1 MWSIFSFYLR
11 VEFNKSK
18 KKPNNFLAPFVIAGI
33 TAGFFISAY
42 RFFFAKPTEKS
53 RQKES
58 DNSENQAAHTEVQKD

>member
-11 VEFNKSK
+11 MEFNMSK
-18 KKPNNFLAPFVIAGI
+18 KQPNNFLAPFVIAGI

-42 RFFFAKPTEKS
+42 RFVFAKPIEKS

-58 DNSENQAAHTEVQKD
+58 DNSENQAPHTEVQKD